1 MIARVLAVALCSI
14 VVEAFPNSTEST
26 STTSQLNTA
35 MDQRDDALQERPPL
49 PTDVAR
55 TDSHVADDAMVD
67 DAIAA
72 RLRGST
78 PSAVVPDDTSSTTTT
93 ITPLPLS
100 RRRRR
105 RRKTNPCSGIETAV
119 CKTSEYIFCYG
130 GCFGISSC
138 IDACKK
144 KLYDPC
150 VDSLKSACADDA
162 LELCE
167 EAIDEADSDSC
178 SEICAEAAATAD
190 AAGGGPED
198 PAADVVAA
206 DIALSCDTACEEAVE
221 DGKAI
226 GTDAFTE
233 AVCKGIGF

>member
-1 MIARVLAVALCSI
+1 MDTLQ
-14 VVEAFPNSTEST
+14 NSTSSQLRDPSAEDTRVDGHILDGAEVDST
-26 STTSQLNTA
+26 SA
-35 MDQRDDALQERPPL
+35 
-49 PTDVAR
+49 V
-55 TDSHVADDAMVD
+55 
-67 DAIAA
+67 
-72 RLRGST
+72 RLRGSIA
-78 PSAVVPDDTSSTTTT
+78 SADVPDSRQ
-93 ITPLPLS
+93 LS

-105 RRKTNPCSGIETAV
+105 RRKSSTDPCSGIETAV

-130 GCFGISSC
+130 GCLGWSSC

-150 VDSLKSACADDA
+150 VDSLKSACEKDA

-167 EAIDEADSDSC
+167 EAIDEAEGDSC